1 MHPEI
6 LSVFEMDMGGF
17 KIFFIVL
24 DVDVTILI
32 LGSLKFSAMVRD
44 REFVGTV
51 IKRVDCIFVL
61 WGPFL
66 WWILCALFLA

>member
-1 MHPEI
+1 MHQEI

-51 IKRVDCIFVL
+51 IKRVDGIFV
-61 WGPFL
+61 F
-66 WWILCALFLA
+66 